1 MMKGTIL
8 LRVFFLLALVAG
20 ALSTH
25 AQAYEFDCK
34 MVDKY
39 DDGELWQCEFW
50 ADISDDQF
58 VRMDIKSMKDT
69 RCFFSLSIGDLEDA
83 SFYTIFSGDEVKVQ
97 FHLSNGEVLSTNRA
111 GGDREGV
118 KLGAQQLRSSKPNT
132 PNPFGSYAMQQLRR
146 YNITKI
152 VVDDDEFLTLGF
164 RSAATIDAICKALIA
179 HTGDQGQYGDAPASH
194 GAATQKP
201 ATAVRP
207 ATSSLIASPALPK
220 KMTEV
225 QMVMHP
231 FGVLKKDLKGYTY
244 RQVEKDLKTLYNDY
258 VDVWEETTIINVF
271 RKDGKGY
278 DMSYKGFIPI
288 ASCIFQEGRL
298 YSYQYEFYFD
308 RDVHTKASVEAM
320 AKAFVS
326 ALKKDGISLPKNFS
340 DDSYAV
346 SGDYGSRSIIVAVH
360 DIEDEPYKILIN
372 IGIEE

>member
-1 MMKGTIL
+1 MRIFTLFIFLILGMTKSYSQVFTFSDLQTNELPRTVWKVTVDPKKKLVEYYMDDIKMKSFRFYDYKKYRTGISFSIKQGEAAKDFEAFDQARCNSVLISRYFPHVL
-8 LRVFFLLALVAG
+8 LLPLG
-20 ALSTH
+20 
-25 AQAYEFDCK
+25 
-34 MVDKY
+34 VDKRWV
-39 DDGELWQCEFW
+39 GLKMKENSEVGLWE
-50 ADISDDQF
+50 IKNL
-58 VRMDIKSMKDT
+58 MDYME
-69 RCFFSLSIGDLEDA
+69 G
-83 SFYTIFSGDEVKVQ
+83 
-97 FHLSNGEVLSTNRA
+97 NST
-111 GGDREGV
+111 
-118 KLGAQQLRSSKPNT
+118 SSATTKTNTARTGTSATKP
-132 PNPFGSYAMQQLRR
+132 
-146 YNITKI
+146 
-152 VVDDDEFLTLGF
+152 
-164 RSAATIDAICKALIA
+164 AAT
-179 HTGDQGQYGDAPASH
+179 T
-194 GAATQKP
+194 TKP
-201 ATAVRP
+201 AVAKS

-308 RDVHTKASVEAM
+308 RDVHTKESVEAM

-326 ALKKDGISLPKNFS
+326 ALKKSGISLPKNFS

-360 DIEDEPYKILIN
+360 DIEDEPYKILIS
-372 IGIEE
+372 ILVEQ